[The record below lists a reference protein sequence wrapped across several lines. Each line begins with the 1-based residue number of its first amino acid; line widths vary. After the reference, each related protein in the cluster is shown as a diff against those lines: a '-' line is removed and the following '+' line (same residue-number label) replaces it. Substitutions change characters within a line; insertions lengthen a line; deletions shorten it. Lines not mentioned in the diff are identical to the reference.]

1 MKNMFNLKLN
11 YNIIWQ
17 SKEAKKSTVAALL
30 ALDTLGEYVLCCHH
44 IVVAAPNVVTS
55 VFF

>member
-1 MKNMFNLKLN
+1 MFNLKLN

-44 IVVAAPNVVTS
+44 IVVAAPNVMTS
-55 VFF
+55 AFL